1 MPSPVRTVLV
11 LLTCGFLAAAVPE
24 PARAARIEANPGKRY
39 ELTSRHGP
47 WMIMV
52 ANFHTTADDG
62 ITKEGKS
69 PEQAADDLVLE
80 LRQRGIPAY
89 VYEIVPESESFT
101 TQDAYGRPVRR
112 KNLRRVKSVG
122 VLAGNYS
129 GVDEHTAQSTLK
141 WIKEYDPRC
150 LKEGVVFV
158 PRKDVRTPSGERQTP
173 LSAAFLT
180 INPMLNPQEVASRN
194 IDPLLLR
201 LNHRERYS
209 LLENKGK
216 MTLIVASFA
225 GKVKA
230 VSDHSGSGLREEQ
243 DSGGLTSFLKD
254 NDLDDAAQQARA
266 LALALRQTEHVD
278 AYVWHDRYESYVTVG
293 AFSSENDPGIAA
305 MRARFGSAQ
314 PMHLL
319 GPTQIVANKSS
330 GLKYLA
336 VDSDGRK
343 VDLENTALSGLTSNY
358 QLWAFDP
365 NPRTMHVPRA
375 R

>member
-1 MPSPVRTVLV
+1 MPSSVRTVLV
-11 LLTCGFLAAAVPE
+11 LLTCGFLTAAVPDM
-24 PARAARIEANPGKRY
+24 ARAARIEANPGKRY
-39 ELTSRHGP
+39 ELTTRHGP

-52 ANFHTTADDG
+52 ANFHTTAEDG

-69 PEQAADDLVLE
+69 PEQAADELVLE

-89 VYEIVPESESFT
+89 VYETEPESQPFT

-129 GVDEHTAQSTLK
+129 SLDDDTAQSTLK
-141 WIKEYDPRC
+141 WIKDYDPKC
-150 LKEGVVFV
+150 LKEGVVYV
-158 PRKDVRTPSGERQTP
+158 PREDVRKRNGGRPTP
-173 LSAAFLT
+173 LTAAFLT
-180 INPMLNPQEVASRN
+180 INPMLNPEEVASRN

-201 LNHRERYS
+201 LNHRERHS

-216 MTLIVASFA
+216 VTLIVASFA

-230 VSDHSGSGLREEQ
+230 VSGQSGDGVRENQ
-243 DSGGLTSFLKD
+243 DSGGLTGFLKD

-266 LALALRQTEHVD
+266 LALALRQAEHVD

-305 MRARFGSAQ
+305 MRARFGSPQ
-314 PMHLL
+314 PVQLL
-319 GPTQIVANKSS
+319 GPTQVLANKNS

-336 VDSDGRK
+336 IDSAGRK
-343 VDLENTALSGLTSNY
+343 IDLENTALTGLTSNY

>member
-1 MPSPVRTVLV
+1 MPSSVRTVLV
-11 LLTCGFLAAAVPE
+11 LLTCGFLTGAVAE
-24 PARAARIEANPGKRY
+24 TACAARIEANPGKRY
-39 ELTSRHGP
+39 ELTAKYGP

-52 ANFHTTADDG
+52 ANFHTTAEDG
-62 ITKEGKS
+62 VTKEGKS
-69 PEQAADDLVLE
+69 PEQAADELVLE

-89 VYEIVPESESFT
+89 VYEIVPESQPFT

-112 KNLRRVKSVG
+112 KNLRRVKSIG

-129 GVDEHTAQSTLK
+129 GVDDDTAQKTLQ
-141 WIKEYDPRC
+141 WIKDYDPKC
-150 LKEGVVFV
+150 LKEGVVYV
-158 PRKDVRTPSGERQTP
+158 PREDVRNRNGAPQTP
-173 LSAAFLT
+173 LAAAFLT
-180 INPMLNPQEVASRN
+180 INPLLNPQEVASRRV
-194 IDPLLLR
+194 DPLLLR
-201 LNHRERYS
+201 LNHRERHS

-216 MTLIVASFA
+216 VTLIVASFA

-230 VSDHSGSGLREEQ
+230 VSDQSGDGLREDQ

-278 AYVWHDRYESYVTVG
+278 AYVWHDRCESYVTVG
-293 AFSSENDPGIAA
+293 AFSSESDPGIAA
-305 MRARFGSAQ
+305 MRARFGSPQ
-314 PMHLL
+314 PVQLL
-319 GPTQIVANKSS
+319 GPTQILANKSS

-336 VDSDGRK
+336 VDDAGRK
-343 VDLENTALSGLTSNY
+343 IDLENTPLSGLTSNY